1 MTQVSSMAFM
11 IGMANIAAAIAL
23 LNGIL
28 TTLGQ
33 GRVAAAAIE
42 GIARQP
48 EAAGRLTTTMF
59 IGCGI
64 AETSG
69 VYGLLLAFLILFA
82 NPLIGTP
89 AGGYTG
95 QLILGLFGVV

>member
-1 MTQVSSMAFM
+1 MSEVSSLAFV
-11 IGMANIAAAIAL
+11 IGMAHLGAAIAL
-23 LNGIL
+23 LNGVL
-28 TTLGQ
+28 TTIGQ

-48 EAAGRLTTTMF
+48 EASGRLTTTMF

-69 VYGLLLAFLILFA
+69 VYGLLIAIIILFA
-82 NPLIGTP
+82 NPLIP
-89 AGGYTG
+89 
-95 QLILGLFGVV
+95 LL

>member
-1 MTQVSSMAFM
+1 MTEVSSMAFM
-11 IGMANIAAAIAL
+11 IGMAHIGAAIAL
-23 LNGIL
+23 LNGVL
-28 TTLGQ
+28 TTIGQ

-48 EAAGRLTTTMF
+48 EASGRLTTTMF

-69 VYGLLLAFLILFA
+69 VYGLLIAIIILFA
-82 NPLIGTP
+82 NPLINVP
-89 AGGYTG
+89 AGGYG
-95 QLILGLFGVV
+95 AQLILGLLGVA